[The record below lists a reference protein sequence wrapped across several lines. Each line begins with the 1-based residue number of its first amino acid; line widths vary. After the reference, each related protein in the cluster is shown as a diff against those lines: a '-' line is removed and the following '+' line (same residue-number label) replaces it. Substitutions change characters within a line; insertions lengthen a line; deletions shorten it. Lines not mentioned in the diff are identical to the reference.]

1 MYIIET
7 KSMGEKTWKREPVK
21 FADLE
26 EAERYAEKLYKK
38 LLVARVV
45 DERYRK

>member
-1 MYIIET
+1 MYLIES
-7 KSMGEKTWKREPVK
+7 KEGKTWKKEPIT
-21 FADLE
+21 FERLDA
-26 EAERYAEKLYKK
+26 AEKYAEKLYKK